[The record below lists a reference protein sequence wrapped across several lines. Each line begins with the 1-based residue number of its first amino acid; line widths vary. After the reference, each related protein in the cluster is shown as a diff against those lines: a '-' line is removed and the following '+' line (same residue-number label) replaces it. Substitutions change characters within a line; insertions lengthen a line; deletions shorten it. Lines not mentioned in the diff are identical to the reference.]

1 MRHHPK
7 LTIFVIAS
15 VGLLMIAAY
24 PLSPVGITPVH
35 AATVNIA
42 LIGSLNGWNYSQPS
56 GVNPTITVKDTD
68 NVFLTLTSTDV
79 QHRFYVDVNHNGIP
93 DCNTFDL
100 CSANFDSTNPANYGW
115 AAGVLPQ
122 GTYTYYCTYHQVP
135 MHGTIRVISGG
146 PDFTVSANPFSLT
159 ILQASS
165 ATSTITVTSIN
176 NYTGTVYLTAD
187 PPNGITTTFNP
198 TNVSPPKNGNAAST
212 LNMTVAGN
220 TAPGTYSIGITA
232 TNDTTGPIRTA
243 TVDVQVVAPS
253 FTLSAS
259 TSSISIVQGNS
270 GTTII
275 TITSTNGFSGSVSLR
290 DQVSPSGPA
299 ASQSPSSVSV
309 TPSASQTSTLTV
321 TTTSTSSTGNYTI
334 TITGNATGPNGPIT
348 DSLTISLKIS
358 SAPAEAF
365 PLSPVLL
372 GAVVAA
378 IVLIALI
385 IALAR
390 RRSRRLS

>member
-1 MRHHPK
+1 MLGQLRQYKPRQLRLGRRRPPAGHLH
-7 LTIFVIAS
+7 I
-15 VGLLMIAAY
+15 LLH
-24 PLSPVGITPVH
+24 L
-35 AATVNIA
+35 
-42 LIGSLNGWNYSQPS
+42 PS
-56 GVNPTITVKDTD
+56 G
-68 NVFLTLTSTDV
+68 
-79 QHRFYVDVNHNGIP
+79 
-93 DCNTFDL
+93 
-100 CSANFDSTNPANYGW
+100 TNARHDP
-115 AAGVLPQ
+115 
-122 GTYTYYCTYHQVP
+122 
-135 MHGTIRVISGG
+135 VISGG
-146 PDFTVSANPFSLT
+146 PDFTVSANPSALT
-159 ILQASS
+159 IIQASS
-165 ATSTITVTSIN
+165 KTSTITVTSIN

-290 DQVSPSGPA
+290 DRVSPSGPTL
-299 ASQSPSSVSV
+299 SQSPSSVSV

-358 SAPAEAF
+358 PAPAEAF
-365 PLSPVLL
+365 PSSPVLL
-372 GAVVAA
+372 GGVVAA
-378 IVLIALI
+378 IVLTALI

>member
-1 MRHHPK
+1 M
-7 LTIFVIAS
+7 
-15 VGLLMIAAY
+15 LLIIVAY
-24 PLSPVGITPVH
+24 PLFPIRTVPSVH
-35 AATVNIA
+35 AGTASIT

-79 QHRFYVDVNHNGIP
+79 QHRFYVDVDHNGIP
-93 DCNTFDL
+93 DCNTFDD
-100 CSANFDSTNPANYGW
+100 CSASFNSTNPGNYGW
-115 AAGVLPQ
+115 IAGVLPQ
-122 GTYTYYCTYHQVP
+122 GTYTYYCSYHPAQ

-165 ATSTITVTSIN
+165 ATSTITVTSVN
-176 NYTGTVYLTAD
+176 NYTGTVYLTSN

-198 TNVSPPKNGNAAST
+198 TNVSPPKNGTATST

-243 TVDVQVVAPS
+243 TVDVQVVAPG

-270 GTTII
+270 GTAII
-275 TITSTNGFSGSVSLR
+275 TITSTNGFSGSVSLSN
-290 DQVSPSGPA
+290 QVPLSGPT

-309 TPSASQTSTLTV
+309 TPSASQTSTLTL
-321 TTTSTSSTGNYTI
+321 TTTLSSSTGNYTI
-334 TITGNATGPNGPIT
+334 TITGNAIGPNGLIT
-348 DSLTISLKIS
+348 NSLTISLKIS
-358 SAPAEAF
+358 SAPAAAS
-365 PLSPVLL
+365 PLSPVVL
-372 GAVVAA
+372 GGVVAA
-378 IVLIALI
+378 IVLIASI
-385 IALAR
+385 IALSR
-390 RRSRRLS
+390 QRSRRLS

>member
-42 LIGSLNGWNYSQPS
+42 LIGSLNGWNYSQQS
-56 GVNPTITVKDTD
+56 GVNPPITVKDTD

-135 MHGTIRVISGG
+135 MHGTIRVISAG
-146 PDFTVSANPFSLT
+146 PD
-159 ILQASS
+159 
-165 ATSTITVTSIN
+165 
-176 NYTGTVYLTAD
+176 
-187 PPNGITTTFNP
+187 
-198 TNVSPPKNGNAAST
+198 
-212 LNMTVAGN
+212 
-220 TAPGTYSIGITA
+220 
-232 TNDTTGPIRTA
+232 
-243 TVDVQVVAPS
+243 

-275 TITSTNGFSGSVSLR
+275 TITSTNGFSGRVSLR

-299 ASQSPSSVSV
+299 ASQSPSSVTV
-309 TPSASQTSTLTV
+309 TPSTSQTSTLTV
-321 TTTSTSSTGNYTI
+321 TTTSTSTSSTGNYTI
-334 TITGNATGPNGPIT
+334 
-348 DSLTISLKIS
+348 
-358 SAPAEAF
+358 
-365 PLSPVLL
+365 
-372 GAVVAA
+372 
-378 IVLIALI
+378 
-385 IALAR
+385 
-390 RRSRRLS
+390 